1 MNYKLFVSFALTAL
15 MLCSCKNSKPEAV
28 QNADTSSGVTGK
40 ADTSGTPETEIT
52 AEMAFEGVNNYC
64 HEKFDWRITEEN
76 PDIMYVTM
84 GEETDSA
91 YQVVFRSYT
100 GSLTHFY
107 VDKLTGKTR
116 MVTKVPNLGIE
127 EDDSEYQSFD
137 GIIDL
142 HDYLGKEK
150 SAKSSFSDKEASTAN
165 ESLTGHFVSDDD
177 GSSLTISAREDGRY
191 SIVINLFRLTH
202 LDDGVGGDAEGGIDF
217 TATDA
222 SGEPIGGRITF
233 ADDTAILTFI
243 HSSWS
248 LIEEGD
254 KWEFKRK

>member
-1 MNYKLFVSFALTAL
+1 MNYKVFISFAFATL
-15 MLCSCKNSKPEAV
+15 MLCSCKNSKPEAA
-28 QNADTSSGVTGK
+28 QNADAQSEVTGS
-40 ADTSGTPETEIT
+40 ADSPETKIT

-76 PDIMYVTM
+76 SDIMYVTM
-84 GEETDSA
+84 SEETDST

-107 VDKLTGKTR
+107 VDKLTGNTR
-116 MVTKVPNLGIE
+116 MVTKVPNLGVE
-127 EDDSEYQSFD
+127 EDN
-137 GIIDL
+137 GTIDL

-150 SAKSSFSDKEASTAN
+150 SAKASSSDKEASTAN
-165 ESLTGHFVSDDD
+165 KSITGHFVSDDD
-177 GSSLTISAREDGRY
+177 GSSLTISVREDGRY

-222 SGEPIGGRITF
+222 NGEPIGGRITF
-233 ADDTAILTFI
+233 ADDTATLTFI

-248 LIEEGD
+248 LIEEGA